1 MKNSVKLLTIVLI
14 LLAAIAISAQT
25 NSKNELIE
33 EGKTLSKNAYLQ
45 YKLDKFLEAR
55 TIFEKVFDA
64 DKSDLLPLYYMTSID
79 YKILEMSMH
88 EGGDSLFNKYYEP
101 ALKNTETLIN
111 DINFSADGKVLAAAI
126 YMMKIATS
134 PMSAVTLSSKI
145 HSLLDEAQSINP
157 ENPYSFVIKGMMNF
171 NTPAMFGGS
180 YEDAL
185 KNFSVAV
192 KLFENDENANS
203 NSIWGYIEAL
213 AWMGRTQEKL
223 NNDEAA
229 RFTYKK
235 ILNVEPEYGWVKY
248 KLLPII
254 EDKLAKNK

>member
-1 MKNSVKLLTIVLI
+1 MKNSVKLLTIFLI

-25 NSKNELIE
+25 NSKEELIE
-33 EGKTLSKNAYLQ
+33 KGKESAKKGYLQ
-45 YKLDKFLEAR
+45 YNLGKFLEAHE
-55 TIFEKVFDA
+55 IFEKA
-64 DKSDLLPLYYMTSID
+64 YNENKTDLLPLYYITSID

-88 EGGDSLFNKYYEP
+88 SGGDSLFNKYYEP
-101 ALKNTETLIN
+101 ALKNAEILIN
-111 DINFSADGKVLAAAI
+111 DKNFSADGKILAAAI

-145 HSLLDEAQSINP
+145 HTLLDEAQSINP
-157 ENPYSFVIKGMMNF
+157 ENPYSFVIRGMMKF
-171 NTPAMFGGS
+171 STPAMFGGS

-192 KLFENDENANS
+192 KLFENDENTNN

-213 AWMGRTQEKL
+213 TWTGRAQEKL

-235 ILNVEPEYGWVKY
+235 ALGVEPEYGWVKY
-248 KLLPII
+248 ELLPKL
-254 EDKLAKNK
+254 EDKLANSK

>member
-1 MKNSVKLLTIVLI
+1 MKNSVKLLTIFLI

-25 NSKNELIE
+25 NSKDELIE
-33 EGKTLSKNAYLQ
+33 KGRESAKKGYLK
-45 YKLDKFLEAR
+45 YKLGKFLEAHA
-55 TIFEKVFDA
+55 IFEKA
-64 DKSDLLPLYYMTSID
+64 YNENKTDLLPLYYITSVD
-79 YKILEMSMH
+79 YKILELSMH
-88 EGGDSLFNKYYEP
+88 ESSDSLFNKYYEP
-101 ALKNTETLIN
+101 ALKNAEILIN
-111 DINFSADGKVLAAAI
+111 DKSFSADGKILTAAI

-157 ENPYSFVIKGMMNF
+157 ENPYSFVIRGMMKF

-180 YEDAL
+180 YEEAL

-192 KLFENDENANS
+192 KLFENDENTNN
-203 NSIWGYIEAL
+203 NSIWGYIESL
-213 AWMGRTQEKL
+213 TWTGRAQEKL

-235 ILNVEPEYGWVKY
+235 VLSIEPEYGWIKY
-248 KLLPII
+248 ELLPKL
-254 EDKLAKNK
+254 EDKLANNK

>member
-1 MKNSVKLLTIVLI
+1 MKNSVKLLTILLI
-14 LLAAIAISAQT
+14 LLTAIVISAQT
-25 NSKNELIE
+25 NSKDKLIE
-33 EGKTLSKNAYLQ
+33 EGQALSKKAYLQ
-45 YKLDKFLEAR
+45 YKLNGFLEAR
-55 TIFEKVFDA
+55 EIFEKAFDTE
-64 DKSDLLPLYYMTSID
+64 KSDLLPLYYITSID

-101 ALKNTETLIN
+101 ALKNAERLIN
-111 DINFSADGKVLAAAI
+111 DNNFSADGKALAAAI

-145 HSLLDEAQSINP
+145 HSLLDDAQSINP
-157 ENPYSFVIKGMMNF
+157 ENPYSFVIRGMMKF

-192 KLFENDENANS
+192 KLFENEDNTN
-203 NSIWGYIEAL
+203 NNPVWGYIEAL
-213 AWMGRTQEKL
+213 TWMGRTQEKL

-235 ILNVEPEYGWVKY
+235 VLSVEPEYGWVKY
-248 KLLPII
+248 KLLP
-254 EDKLAKNK
+254 KLEEKQANNK